1 MTINTRLKLVSVF
14 FIALIFAVFFWW
26 QYLNSSKTEPNVL
39 TLYGNIDIRQVE
51 LSFQDPEHITEI
63 FVHEG
68 DRVKKDDFLAVQD
81 LERFQYAVES
91 AEAKFEVQQQVLL
104 RLLTGSRPEDIRKA
118 QADVKAAEAEV
129 QYAKKELDRMQILAQ
144 QKLLSKEVADRARAD
159 LDEAQA
165 KWRGLKELQALAV
178 IGPRKE
184 DIAAAK
190 AQLKAEASA
199 LKLAKKVWQDAH
211 LYAPS
216 DGIIQDRI
224 LEPGDM
230 ATAQIPV
237 FTLALTDPVWAR
249 VYVSEIDL
257 GKLRSGMEAEIS
269 TDSYPGKR
277 YKGWVGYISP
287 TSEFTPKAV
296 ETTELRSSLVYQV
309 RVYACNPQNQL
320 RLGMPVTVTIPLTT
334 SNLASDAIKTC
345 SEQ

>member
-1 MTINTRLKLVSVF
+1 M
-14 FIALIFAVFFWW
+14 
-26 QYLNSSKTEPNVL
+26 
-39 TLYGNIDIRQVE
+39 
-51 LSFQDPEHITEI
+51 
-63 FVHEG
+63 
-68 DRVKKDDFLAVQD
+68 
-81 LERFQYAVES
+81 ES

-104 RLLTGSRPEDIRKA
+104 RMETGSRPEDIRKA
-118 QADVKAAEAEV
+118 QDDVKAAEAAV
-129 QYAKKELDRMQILAQ
+129 LFAQKELDRMQTLARK
-144 QKLLSKEVADRARAD
+144 KLLSKEIADRARAE
-159 LDEAQA
+159 LDQAEARMRA
-165 KWRGLKELQALAV
+165 LKELQALAV

-190 AQLKAEASA
+190 AQLRVEASTVN
-199 LKLAKKVWQDAH
+199 LAKKIWQDAH

-216 DGIIQDRI
+216 DGVIQDRI

-230 ATAQIPV
+230 ATAQNPV

-249 VYVSEIDL
+249 AYVSEIDL
-257 GKLRSGMEAEIS
+257 GKLRPGMAAEIS

-309 RVYACNPQNQL
+309 RVYACNPENQL

-334 SNLASDAIKTC
+334 SNPTSDAIRTC